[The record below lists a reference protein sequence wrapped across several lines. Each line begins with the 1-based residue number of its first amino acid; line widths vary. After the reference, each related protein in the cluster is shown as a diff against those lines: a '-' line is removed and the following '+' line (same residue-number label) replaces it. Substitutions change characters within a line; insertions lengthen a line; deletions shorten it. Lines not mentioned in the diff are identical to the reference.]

1 MKALRS
7 PTARAVAAVLA
18 KAREN
23 AGLTQRQLAA
33 RIRRPHSVIGMIES
47 DQRQVTVPELIT
59 LAEAMDVDPVDLL
72 KRILRD
78 RAAR

>member
-1 MKALRS
+1 
-7 PTARAVAAVLA
+7 VAAVLA

-23 AGLTQRQLAA
+23 AGLTQRQQAA
-33 RIRRPHSVIGMIES
+33 RIRRPHSVIGTIES

-78 RAAR
+78 RVAR

>member
-1 MKALRS
+1 VS
-7 PTARAVAAVLA
+7 AVLA

-23 AGLTQRQLAA
+23 AGLTQRQLAV

-78 RAAR
+78 RKI

>member
-1 MKALRS
+1 MA
-7 PTARAVAAVLA
+7 TVLA

-59 LAEAMDVDPVDLL
+59 LAEAMNADPVDLL

-78 RAAR
+78 RVSR

>member
-1 MKALRS
+1 LKALRS

-23 AGLTQRQLAA
+23 AGLTQRQLAD

-59 LAEAMDVDPVDLL
+59 LAEAMDVDPVDLF

>member
-23 AGLTQRQLAA
+23 AGLTQRQLAD

-59 LAEAMDVDPVDLL
+59 LAEAMEVDPVDLFR
-72 KRILRD
+72 RILRE